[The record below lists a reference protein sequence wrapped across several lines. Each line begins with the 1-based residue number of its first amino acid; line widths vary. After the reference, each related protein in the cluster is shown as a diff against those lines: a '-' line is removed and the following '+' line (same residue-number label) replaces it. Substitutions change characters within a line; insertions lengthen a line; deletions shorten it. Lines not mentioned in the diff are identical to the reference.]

1 MGKDP
6 ELGAKRESHF
16 NRHSERHKA
25 LFERPLPESVRLM
38 SRRISQRK
46 HYIALTGRWQ
56 CDIVAIMN
64 NKFFDNWTNQVR
76 KGMLELCILND
87 IRNRKMYGYEIVRR
101 LREIEGLVISEG
113 AIYPILS
120 RLKRQGFVETSIR
133 ESAEGP
139 ARKYYELTGQ
149 GREMVSRMNDY
160 WRAISGVTDSIE
172 KGQEIQ

>member
-1 MGKDP
+1 MLSLPLSDAQGLLSRKKSLKKDY
-6 ELGAKRESHF
+6 
-16 NRHSERHKA
+16 
-25 LFERPLPESVRLM
+25 M
-38 SRRISQRK
+38 
-46 HYIALTGRWQ
+46 ALTGRWHS
-56 CDIVAIMN
+56 DIVLVMDS
-64 NKFFDNWTNQVR
+64 KFFDNWTNQVR

-101 LREIEGLVISEG
+101 LRKIEGLIISEG

-120 RLKRQGFVETSIR
+120 RLKRQGFVETSIQ

-139 ARKYYELTGQ
+139 ARKYYELTEQ

-172 KGQEIQ
+172 KG